1 MKTVA
6 WSYFWKIELT
16 SQRPLVFTLIPRGT
30 SCSALPPPFF
40 FIALILSSLII
51 FPSQKSIWVNPGA
64 HRRASSAALKAKE
77 AVWESHRIN
86 CFCSKNEETTPQV
99 LDSLTFRHAA
109 CTTCSM
115 RGLHRTLVPMLAVT
129 ELWENM
135 CNETLKTFLW
145 MSAEMRTSVRITV
158 DLVLKYI
165 YLCVYLFKVKHF
177 FPFNSNMKKPFLH
190 LYLCRPEKSINWLVT
205 GAKIN

>member
-16 SQRPLVFTLIPRGT
+16 SQRPLVFTPIPRGT

-40 FIALILSSLII
+40 FIALTLSSLII
-51 FPSQKSIWVNPGA
+51 FPSQKSIWVTPGA
-64 HRRASSAALKAKE
+64 HRRASSAALKAKNPTE
-77 AVWESHRIN
+77 WTVSAQ
-86 CFCSKNEETTPQV
+86 KNEETTPQV

-135 CNETLKTFLW
+135 CNEALKTFLW

-165 YLCVYLFKVKHF
+165 YLCVYLFKAKHF
-177 FPFNSNMKKPFLH
+177 PPLITIWRNLFFIYVYAGL
-190 LYLCRPEKSINWLVT
+190 KSQLT
-205 GAKIN
+205 D